1 MAVDRFKDKGVQA
14 TAPAQ
19 GSFAITPA
27 DGADLALAVRQ
38 ITIGTA
44 GGTIAWQ
51 GVDGVT
57 QNTGPLPVG
66 TYPIAAHRVLSTG
79 TTATGLTGW
88 V

>member
-1 MAVDRFKDKGVQA
+1 MARDPFRDMPRNINE
-14 TAPAQ
+14 APY
-19 GSFAITPA
+19 GSFVITPN
-27 DGADLALAVRQ
+27 DGADLPTAIRQ

-44 GGTIAWQ
+44 GGTIRWWNEYNEE
-51 GVDGVT
+51 

-66 TYPIAAHRVLSTG
+66 TYPMAAHRILATG

>member
-1 MAVDRFKDKGVQA
+1 MATNPFALNAVGPNA
-14 TAPAQ
+14 SAI
-19 GSFAITPA
+19 GSFAITPS
-27 DGADLALAVRQ
+27 DGADLAVAVRQ

-44 GGTIAWQ
+44 GGTLSWVGA
-51 GVDGVT
+51 DGTT

-66 TYPIAAHRVLSTG
+66 TYPIAAHRIRATG

>member
-1 MAVDRFKDKGVQA
+1 MATNPFALNAVGPNA
-14 TAPAQ
+14 SAI
-19 GSFAITPA
+19 GSFAITPN
-27 DGADLALAVRQ
+27 DGVDLTLAVRQ

-44 GGTIAWQ
+44 GGTLAWQ

-66 TYPIAAHRVLSTG
+66 TYPIAAHRVLATG